1 MARAQ
6 SALAGYPGAQSAG
19 SINPGFFLEGI
30 RHSDLGMIRANAQP
44 TPAASTKT
52 IRNDVNLKKTTLR
65 LVSDES
71 EPRRFHVEFSFD
83 TNVECLVSVHYAA
96 VEAAGPA
103 GAPRF
108 SPLRGPAKPHKEKR
122 PKGVGQTFR
131 TRPEHALDTTR
142 YSPADLQY
150 DAGAK
155 RYPLVVHLEVAPS
168 AAPTASVSSQTT
180 FADLVWEGPA
190 LVARPLKQKIQVGK
204 LAYEMQEIYGIE
216 GGAKPT
222 AQPAASDADADPVDD
237 ADAILENGRECVV
250 CMTEE
255 RDTAVLPCRHMCAS
269 PRAAPRRARARAQR
283 LRTRRCMCSECAKVL
298 RLQSNRCPICRTV
311 ITSLLRIHVDRDAS
325 TSDAHAKE
333 ALGKEKVRAD
343 KAEARADK
351 AEDLAAPDAAPSDG
365 GEPRPVVR

>member
-6 SALAGYPGAQSAG
+6 SVLAGYPGAQSAG

-65 LVSDES
+65 LVRDEL

-122 PKGVGQTFR
+122 PKGVGQAFR

-150 DAGAK
+150 DAGVK

-269 PRAAPRRARARAQR
+269 PAAPRRARARSAPPDSQVHVQR
-283 LRTRRCMCSECAKVL
+283 VRQGAPPAVEPLPDLPHRH
-298 RLQSNRCPICRTV
+298 
-311 ITSLLRIHVDRDAS
+311 HV
-325 TSDAHAKE
+325 
-333 ALGKEKVRAD
+333 
-343 KAEARADK
+343 
-351 AEDLAAPDAAPSDG
+351 AAPDPRRPRREHLRRARQG
-365 GEPRPVVR
+365 GPRQGEGARGQGGGPRRARRARRRALRWR